1 MIVISQSQFHPQEA
15 AAATA
20 GSPDSPTAP
29 SPTSV
34 DSATLCRP
42 VTRARDSAL
51 PPQLDGIRGLILDWD
66 GTLADTHQARYRALT
81 QALSPY
87 HVALPETWYRQ
98 HAGLP
103 ILDLIALLPK
113 PVPTARVRAASSQLL
128 LHHLQ
133 SGRLRPIPV
142 TLALLQQAHAA
153 GLPCAIASSTSL
165 SLVTA
170 GLSAL
175 GLLDAFQAVVT
186 VEDVAQGK
194 PAPDVFLEA
203 ARRIGVPALRCLAVD
218 DAPDGIAA
226 ARAARMNVFTLSTDQ
241 TALVRPSKE
250 VITP

>member
-1 MIVISQSQFHPQEA
+1 MVICQSQSYPQEA
-15 AAATA
+15 AADAA

-29 SPTSV
+29 WPTSV

-42 VTRARDSAL
+42 VTRARESAL
-51 PPQLDGIRGLILDWD
+51 PSQLDGIQGLILDWD
-66 GTLADTHQARYRALT
+66 GTLADTHQARYRALA

-103 ILDLIALLPK
+103 ILDLIARLPK
-113 PVPTARVRAASSQLL
+113 PVPASRVRAASSQLL

-142 TLALLQQAHAA
+142 TLALLQQAHTA
-153 GLPCAIASSTSL
+153 GLPCAIASSASRP
-165 SLVTA
+165 LVAA
-170 GLSAL
+170 GLSSL
-175 GLLDAFQAVVT
+175 GLLDTFQAVVT
-186 VEDVAQGK
+186 ADDVAQGK

-203 ARRIGVPALRCLAVD
+203 AHRIGVPALRCLAVD

-226 ARAARMNVFTLSTDQ
+226 ARAARMNVLTLSTDQ
-241 TALVRPSKE
+241 TALIRPAKE